1 MRHTATTLALTAL
14 AARLLGGCLEGS
26 TSAASQTA
34 VVDLERIMSQSAPPR
49 PGARP
54 SGPGPPAP
62 GTGLCRSA
70 KSLGQSSG
78 QGARGRAPRR
88 RADPPPPDGRRGA
101 AVQNAV
107 NGLLLEE
114 VKAWRKAHK
123 AALVLPRRNVLDAD
137 ASLTSP
143 PSHTQGHGRPQ
154 ARLPALPVVSVK
166 LPGEKGKT
174 PETPGQA
181 NHNAAPGAKKEVLM
195 SAQKNSG
202 KTGAETAA
210 PPKANKSAWP

>member
-14 AARLLGGCLEGS
+14 LAACLLGGCLEGS

-34 VVDLERIMSQSAPPR
+34 VVDLERIMSQSRA
-49 PGARP
+49 AE
-54 SGPGPPAP
+54 A
-62 GTGLCRSA
+62 
-70 KSLGQSSG
+70 
-78 QGARGRAPRR
+78 GRAHLAQARQRLEQGFADLQKAWAKAPDEEREAVLRDGALTLRR
-88 RADPPPPDGRRGA
+88 QMAAEEA

-137 ASLTSP
+137 ASLDITVAILK
-143 PSHTQGHGRPQ
+143 GMD
-154 ARLPALPVVSVK
+154 ARKAVFPALPVVSVK

-174 PETPGQA
+174 PETPGQT
-181 NHNAAPGAKKEVLM
+181 NQNAAPGAKRK
-195 SAQKNSG
+195 
-202 KTGAETAA
+202 
-210 PPKANKSAWP
+210 